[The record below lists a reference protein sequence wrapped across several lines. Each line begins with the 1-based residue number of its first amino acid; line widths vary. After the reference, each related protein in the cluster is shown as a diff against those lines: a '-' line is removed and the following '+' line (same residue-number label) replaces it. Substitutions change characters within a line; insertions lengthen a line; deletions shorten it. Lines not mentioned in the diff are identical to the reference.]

1 MGKVTIA
8 DILER
13 KNVIKPLDLTFYSEE
28 LGGEIEIKKV
38 DPDTITN
45 IVAETDKIGQ
55 YKAYC
60 KLIYNSCSIFKAK
73 ELHEKYKPVEPY
85 EIVDIV
91 LNTNVQEVFSLGN
104 KILQIYGFIPRG
116 DINAVKKP

>member
-13 KNVIKPLDLTFYSEE
+13 KNIIKPLDFTFYSAE
-28 LGGEIEIKKV
+28 LDGEIEIKKI

-45 IVAETDKIGQ
+45 IVAETDKMGQ

-60 KLIYNSCSIFKAK
+60 KLIYTSCPIFKAK
-73 ELHEKYKPVEPY
+73 ELHETYKPVEPF

-104 KILQIYGFIPRG
+104 KILQIYGFLPRT
-116 DINAVKKP
+116 DINTVKKQ